1 MRERV
6 RGANR
11 IGECGY
17 NFNRLSAA
25 LSRHKLNSELVT
37 GQPIAWRDVSRRNGE
52 EFHDV
57 VEELS
62 AVELRGGVTVL
73 NADDFIHFNS
83 RIPHLN
89 SESDIR

>member
-17 NFNRLSAA
+17 KFNRLSAT

-57 VEELS
+57 MEELS
-62 AVELRGGVTVL
+62 AVALKGGVIVL
-73 NADDFIHFNS
+73 NAVDFIHYNS
-83 RIPHLN
+83 KLSHSS